1 MLGFHRRTR
10 SLIPVK
16 DLGKYDKVSMV
27 EEEEQEIEE
36 EMESQDIPD
45 SADKS
50 QRGQLVLV
58 YLVFFAEAYVFSHW
72 RSIVTGCQTSLD

>member
-27 EEEEQEIEE
+27 EEEEQEVEQ
-36 EMESQDIPD
+36 EMDSQDIPD
-45 SADKS
+45 GADKS

-58 YLVFFAEAYVFSHW
+58 YLVFFAEAYVFSDW
-72 RSIVTGCQTSLD
+72 RSLVTGRQISLD